1 MLSMFKQSTSTPLSG
16 FVLQTPQHKADP
28 PSNYLPL
35 DGEKEKGPW
44 RSPRLMKKNS
54 SEKGIFKLA
63 QDLIAKKCGGS
74 ERRRST

>member
-35 DGEKEKGPW
+35 DGEKEKVLGEVLD
-44 RSPRLMKKNS
+44 S
-54 SEKGIFKLA
+54 
-63 QDLIAKKCGGS
+63 
-74 ERRRST
+74 